1 MAAPPQERAG
11 GLQDPQL
18 AELVAGGFHVLAK
31 VECGAPAGGGS
42 ALPGL
47 LLERASKLQSDR
59 QQGSDAL
66 MLGATATYL
75 YIKCLGE
82 CCAGHPLELHTCGGS
97 IFSGN
102 AFEAHAG
109 RSARKRWR
117 ETIRV
122 LPQNIS
128 LRAWLASAV
137 RDSSAAGRPDRPGAS
152 STTPNVALLEAAAA
166 AVAAAAAAAA
176 DPLQLQPRAM
186 HLQSLN
192 PEVIRLLEQALSAV
206 AAGQSSIGSGSSG
219 GSGAAPAGTPSQL
232 LPTRTGLT
240 AQAAEAGDR
249 QQQQQQ
255 GAQEAAAAI
264 AAALLQG
271 FQEQLMASAEQ
282 LEPCPRQGG
291 GQAAQAAASAQL
303 DMRPL
308 LQAVTTLLESSWPG
322 NLTVQQAG
330 PAVAR
335 QQQQQQQQHHHQ
347 HHHHLWRQAEHPPAA
362 AKQHAVRPQHSMPS
376 SIPQEAC
383 RLTLLE
389 QRVQRQQE
397 AIDSQGAQL
406 ARVQQQLQSL
416 FFALLAGGGDVGQGA
431 QSAPQQ
437 ATATAP
443 PPGHHEQA
451 AAPLAAAAEALPA
464 QGRPARSGG
473 RGKGE
478 QAARKSGSA
487 QPAATGATPQLAA
500 LSVVPET
507 GSAPLHERALHEQS
521 PTTPA
526 GAGTASPCTA
536 ACAAALL
543 PSRGSGASA
552 NTSVQ
557 LASEQGSGAV
567 PGGEATGHDGSIRKR
582 ARHGGSPKAHAPEQ
596 SGKAVTGH

>member
-1 MAAPPQERAG
+1 MG
-11 GLQDPQL
+11 T
-18 AELVAGGFHVLAK
+18 AE
-31 VECGAPAGGGS
+31 
-42 ALPGL
+42 AL
-47 LLERASKLQSDR
+47 KIC
-59 QQGSDAL
+59 QQGRQASMSHLPALLYAGSDGGKPFGCCPTTSPYGHGWQAPCAVSSQQPAASPAPVAVHPSVQAFAL
-66 MLGATATYL
+66 GHASHALHLVCHCPEVLREQTGTAAMHLHCASGPST
-75 YIKCLGE
+75 CL
-82 CCAGHPLELHTCGGS
+82 
-97 IFSGN
+97 
-102 AFEAHAG
+102 
-109 RSARKRWR
+109 SA
-117 ETIRV
+117 
-122 LPQNIS
+122 
-128 LRAWLASAV
+128 A
-137 RDSSAAGRPDRPGAS
+137 DSSAAGRPDRAGAS
-152 STTPNVALLEAAAA
+152 STAPNVALLEAAAA

-186 HLQSLN
+186 HLQSKN
-192 PEVIRLLEQALSAV
+192 PEVVRLLEQALNAV
-206 AAGQSSIGSGSSG
+206 AAGQSSIGSGGSG

-232 LPTRTGLT
+232 LPTSTVL
-240 AQAAEAGDR
+240 AARPEEAGDR
-249 QQQQQQ
+249 QQQQQ

-282 LEPCPRQGG
+282 GQPYPRQGG
-291 GQAAQAAASAQL
+291 GQAARTAAAAQL

-322 NLTVQQAG
+322 NLTIQQAG
-330 PAVAR
+330 PAMA
-335 QQQQQQQQHHHQ
+335 QQEQQHHH
-347 HHHHLWRQAEHPPAA
+347 HHHHHHPGAQAEHPPAA
-362 AKQHAVRPQHSMPS
+362 AEQHAVRPQQSMPS

-383 RLTLLE
+383 RLNLLE

-416 FFALLAGGGDVGQGA
+416 FFALLAAGGDVGQGA

-473 RGKGE
+473 RGKGK

-487 QPAATGATPQLAA
+487 QPAVAGATPQLAA